1 MQNTF
6 FQIISMLKYKLLA
19 RHRRGFSV
27 HSPFVFELLNNVFF
41 EKEHYYCYEE
51 IEKIVAKN
59 THKLLFF
66 NKLKYYKL
74 FFRLANYFNAQKILI
89 VGKNS
94 FIEKIFTF
102 VSSKTQ
108 IFYTENIEKIEKNDF
123 DLIFFACHCGL
134 DCCWCGF
141 ATRALN
147 TAHRLQIGASE
158 AECHCG
164 LDPQSPVLCCHCGLD
179 PQSPVLCCHC
189 GLDPQAPVLCC
200 HCGLDPQSPVLC
212 CHCGLDPQS
221 LKNSKI
227 LIFENIYKNK
237 KINDVWKNI
246 CNDNNLKISI
256 DIFRYGII
264 INKNDIPKQHYRVA
278 F

>member
-1 MQNTF
+1 MQDNF
-6 FQIISMLKYKLLA
+6 FQIINLLKYKLLA
-19 RHRRGFSV
+19 RHRKGFSV

-59 THKLLFF
+59 RHKNLFF

-89 VGKNS
+89 VGKNN

-108 IFYTENIEKIEKNDF
+108 VFYAENIEKIEENDF
-123 DLIFFACHCGL
+123 DLIFFTEGTLEAMRHCG
-134 DCCWCGF
+134 
-141 ATRALN
+141 RSV
-147 TAHRLQIGASE
+147 SE
-158 AECHCG
+158 AEL
-164 LDPQSPVLCCHCGLD
+164 LDPKSPKSSVIAGLTRNLQKKQEIPAFAGMTVKAEMTD
-179 PQSPVLCCHC
+179 
-189 GLDPQAPVLCC
+189 
-200 HCGLDPQSPVLC
+200 
-212 CHCGLDPQS
+212 
-221 LKNSKI
+221 NI
-227 LIFENIYKNK
+227 LIFENIYQNK
-237 KINDVWKNI
+237 EINDTWKNI
-246 CNDNNLKISI
+246 CNDNKLKISI